1 MRLLLVEDEV
11 RLARILKTSLERER
25 YAVDLC
31 SDGETGYMQAGTE
44 EYDLLILDIG
54 LPKKSGIEMT
64 TSLRNDGITTPIL
77 MLTARDSVSDKTRG
91 LDSGADDYLVKPFD
105 FEELLAR
112 IRALLRRNAADKPLL
127 FQIDSLE
134 LDPISKIV
142 KRTGKEIPVS
152 AKEYAL
158 LEYLMRNPNQILS
171 KTQILDHVW
180 DSATNPF
187 TNTVDV
193 YIGYVRKKI
202 DKAFPK
208 EKPLIRTVKGL
219 GYKIGS

>member
-1 MRLLLVEDEV
+1 
-11 RLARILKTSLERER
+11 
-25 YAVDLC
+25 
-31 SDGETGYMQAGTE
+31 
-44 EYDLLILDIG
+44 
-54 LPKKSGIEMT
+54 MT